1 MQWRG
6 CECVILLYES
16 WFRTAEIKL
25 QYVQVA
31 ERAGAG
37 ICIRTPHGVGVMQGW
52 VQCEQ
57 GKIVLHWNEQHE
69 MMDNAV

>member
-1 MQWRG
+1 M
-6 CECVILLYES
+6 
-16 WFRTAEIKL
+16 
-25 QYVQVA
+25 QVA